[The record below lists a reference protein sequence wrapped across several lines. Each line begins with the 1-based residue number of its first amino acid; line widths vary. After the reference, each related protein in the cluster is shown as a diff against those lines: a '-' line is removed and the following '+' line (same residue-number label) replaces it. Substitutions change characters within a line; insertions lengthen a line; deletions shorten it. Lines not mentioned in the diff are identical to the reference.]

1 MIRRATGIVC
11 VVAWLPAAPQQPART
26 PAERLVA
33 AVLDSRPRT
42 GFSAEA
48 RLTHAPRNGPEVTRW
63 LTIAA
68 RRDGPRTLALYHVVG
83 PAPLAGQALL
93 VEHRDTHAATATR
106 FDAGG
111 ASAAGPADAFFDS
124 HLTIEDVSETFWFW
138 PSPAATGDT
147 SVGERRCTTVEFRPP
162 TDART
167 QYSRVAAC
175 IARDLN
181 VPLRVELYGRRDQLE
196 KRLIAGRLIH
206 RNGRWMARRL
216 IVESTRDSGRTE
228 FEGTKYDARAVP
240 PVAAFSSAAIQ
251 QLLLRKY

>member
-83 PAPLAGQALL
+83 PAS
-93 VEHRDTHAATATR
+93 
-106 FDAGG
+106 G